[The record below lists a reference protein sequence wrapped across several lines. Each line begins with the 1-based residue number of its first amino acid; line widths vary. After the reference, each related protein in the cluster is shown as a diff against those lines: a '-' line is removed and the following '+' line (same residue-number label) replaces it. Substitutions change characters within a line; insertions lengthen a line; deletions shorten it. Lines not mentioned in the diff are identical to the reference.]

1 MRQLVWHFHP
11 ITNHLTTTTNI
22 SSLPMTPEFRAK
34 SLTCHLVQSTLGPI
48 ILSVVKKLPNC
59 PWAHLLLLFSQLWIF
74 SFFFQ
79 FLFCLYAPFP
89 PSNFPPKHTMEM
101 CFLFMVIIVPQFSVS
116 AFQLKV
122 TIEYPS
128 VA

>member
-1 MRQLVWHFHP
+1 
-11 ITNHLTTTTNI
+11 
-22 SSLPMTPEFRAK
+22 
-34 SLTCHLVQSTLGPI
+34 
-48 ILSVVKKLPNC
+48 
-59 PWAHLLLLFSQLWIF
+59 LLLLFSQLWIF

-89 PSNFPPKHTMEM
+89 PSNSPPPKHTMEI
-101 CFLFMVIIVPQFSVS
+101 CILFMVIIVPRFSVS
-116 AFQLKV
+116 ALQLKV